1 MSKQYQTIKHLRMM
15 LSTVGKVLVSNS
27 RIFSPF
33 RCSQLTSEKKNRR
46 LGGGAQRP
54 NREIVS
60 FRSCVRARGDC
71 QVEMSLKRKTPGFP
85 FSLLAKGGFP
95 FSLGILPLL
104 PSCYP
109 ALAGLIG
116 MTETLC
122 GPNISICSLLMGH
135 TQFS

>member
-1 MSKQYQTIKHLRMM
+1 MPAHIIKQLRS
-15 LSTVGKVLVSNS
+15 LPPAPAGLAGVVTAGVPHGPPPTHAKG
-27 RIFSPF
+27 
-33 RCSQLTSEKKNRR
+33 QDYRR

-71 QVEMSLKRKTPGFP
+71 QVEMSLKRHPPGFP
-85 FSLLAKGGFP
+85 FSLFAAGGFP

-109 ALAGLIG
+109 ALAGFIG
-116 MTETLC
+116 
-122 GPNISICSLLMGH
+122 I
-135 TQFS
+135 

>member
-1 MSKQYQTIKHLRMM
+1 MEFIIEEYFGRPQESMM
-15 LSTVGKVLVSNS
+15 YKIRVEVDCLILVRIDAVAILLSDFLDMY
-27 RIFSPF
+27 RF
-33 RCSQLTSEKKNRR
+33 LYRR

-71 QVEMSLKRKTPGFP
+71 QVEMSLKRKTRRFP
-85 FSLLAKGGFP
+85 FSLFTTGGFP

-109 ALAGLIG
+109 ALAGFIG
-116 MTETLC
+116 
-122 GPNISICSLLMGH
+122 IDSL
-135 TQFS
+135 